1 MREMQ
6 MLKPQLLQA
15 IPNVEEFLRFCD
27 VREYSNRTTILRE
40 GEQSD
45 KLYLI
50 MDGSVS
56 VLVEDEQDED
66 HKMVVSYLNL
76 GDFFGEMGLFGTE
89 DDSRSAE
96 VTTREAS
103 KIAEISY
110 ERFMKIK
117 AQFPDILFGIA
128 SQMANR
134 LRKTTY
140 KLKNLAFVDVSGRIA
155 HTLMELSKQPDAMT
169 HPEGMQIK
177 ITRQELGKIAGCSRE
192 MAGRVLKALELEGLV
207 SVSGKTIVVFAKR
220 EPKGD

>member
-1 MREMQ
+1 
-6 MLKPQLLQA
+6 MLRPQLLKA
-15 IPNVEEFLRFCD
+15 IPNVEDFLRFCETH
-27 VREYSNRTTILRE
+27 EYAKGKTILRE

-50 MDGSVS
+50 LDGSVS
-56 VLVEDEQDED
+56 VMVEDEQDED

-76 GDFFGEMGLFGTE
+76 GDFFGEMGLFLGT
-89 DDSRSAE
+89 DDEGSSAE

-117 AQFPDILFGIA
+117 GQFPDILFAIA
-128 SQMANR
+128 TQMATR

-155 HTLMELSKQPDAMT
+155 HTLMDLSKQPDAMT

-192 MAGRVLKALELEGLV
+192 MAGRVLKSLEQEGLV
-207 SVSGKTIVVFAKR
+207 GVSGKTIVVYQTH
-220 EPKGD
+220 

>member
-1 MREMQ
+1 
-6 MLKPQLLQA
+6 MLRPQLLQA

-27 VREYSNRTTILRE
+27 VREYPNRTTLLRE
-40 GEQSD
+40 GEVSD

-50 MDGSVS
+50 LDGSVS

-76 GDFFGEMGLFGTE
+76 GDFFGEMGLFANE
-89 DDSRSAE
+89 EEARSAE
-96 VTTREAS
+96 VITREAS

-128 SQMANR
+128 TQMANR

-155 HTLMELSKQPDAMT
+155 HTLMDLSKQPDAMT

-192 MAGRVLKALELEGLV
+192 MAGRVLKALEEEGLV
-207 SVSGKTIVVFAKR
+207 SVSGKTIVVYEAR
-220 EPKGD
+220 

>member
-1 MREMQ
+1 
-6 MLKPQLLQA
+6 MLRPQLLQA
-15 IPNVEEFLRFCD
+15 IPNVEEFLRFCEI
-27 VREYSNRTTILRE
+27 REYPNRSTILRE
-40 GEQSD
+40 GEISD
-45 KLYLI
+45 KLFLI
-50 MDGSVS
+50 LDGSVS
-56 VLVEDEQDED
+56 VTVEDEQEEG

-76 GDFFGEMGLFGTE
+76 GDFFGEMGLFASE
-89 DDSRSAE
+89 EEARSAE

-128 SQMANR
+128 TQMATR

-140 KLKNLAFVDVSGRIA
+140 KLKNLAFVDVAGRIA
-155 HTLMELSKQPDAMT
+155 HTLMDLSKQPDAMT

-192 MAGRVLKALELEGLV
+192 MAGRVLKTLEEDGLV
-207 SVSGKTIVVFAKR
+207 SVSGKTIVVFNAR
-220 EPKGD
+220 

>member
-1 MREMQ
+1 
-6 MLKPQLLQA
+6 MLRPQLMQA

-27 VREYSNRTTILRE
+27 IREYPNRTTILRE
-40 GEQSD
+40 GEESD

-50 MDGSVS
+50 LDGSVS
-56 VLVEDEQDED
+56 VMVEDEQDED

-76 GDFFGEMGLFGTE
+76 GDFFGEMALFADHEENST
-89 DDSRSAE
+89 AE
-96 VTTREAS
+96 VSTREPS

-110 ERFMKIK
+110 ERFLKIK

-128 SQMANR
+128 AQMANR
-134 LRKTTY
+134 LRKTTF

-155 HTLMELSKQPDAMT
+155 HTLMDLSQQPDAMT

-192 MAGRVLKALELEGLV
+192 MAGRVLKALEQEGLV
-207 SVSGKTIVVFAKR
+207 SVAGKTIVVYSVR
-220 EPKGD
+220 